1 MAKAMASGALHRGVA
16 ARSISVFAN
25 MSGARIAAHAVAAA
39 IAVFGTGVAA
49 ADDSDASL
57 LLSFVAGE
65 YEVVGRGPDGGAPYA
80 GTAKIAQDGK
90 QLILERR
97 IDGRTVHAV
106 GRVEEPSPP
115 GEGQV
120 LRFRW
125 DDGQAIT
132 MTCLVAGDLDNY
144 ARLTC
149 QWGADGRWPRQPGL
163 EAMFSTAAQP
173 HGAGSPN

>member
-1 MAKAMASGALHRGVA
+1 VADSTWASAHQGRRGRRA
-16 ARSISVFAN
+16 AR
-25 MSGARIAAHAVAAA
+25 AVAALIVA
-39 IAVFGTGVAA
+39 LAAGPAV
-49 ADDSDASL
+49 ADDSDASF

-65 YEVVGRGPDGGAPYA
+65 YAVVGREPDGGAPYA
-80 GTAKIAQDGK
+80 GTAKITQEGE

-97 IDGRTVHAV
+97 IGGRTVRAV
-106 GRVEEPSPP
+106 GRVEVPSPP

-125 DDGQAIT
+125 NDGQEIT

-149 QWGADGRWPRQPGL
+149 LWGADGQPPKEPGL
-163 EAMFSTAAQP
+163 EAMFATAAR
-173 HGAGSPN
+173 GGEAGSQN